1 MNMAGHRSIGDVL
14 ALLKAEFSDITI
26 SKIRFLESQGLISP
40 HRTPAG
46 YRQFNEV
53 DIDRLRWILMQQRD
67 RFLPLKVIKQ
77 RLDAGGGPREG
88 DEPASEGEIPDP
100 LDLGPAGLQ
109 LTLGE
114 LTSASGL
121 TKVQVAALEKAGVL
135 TAKRTKQGEYY
146 DDDAML
152 VAKTAAGL
160 LAKGLDVRHLRSYKI
175 AAEREAGILEQLLAG
190 QAHAQSA
197 VAQRDALRSLGQ
209 MVILGEELRRA
220 LLRQALRGSA
230 II

>member
-1 MNMAGHRSIGDVL
+1 VNMTGHRSIGDVL
-14 ALLKAEFSDITI
+14 AQLKAEFSDITI
-26 SKIRFLESQGLISP
+26 SKIRFLESQGLINP

-46 YRQFNEV
+46 YRQFNEI
-53 DIDRLRWILMQQRD
+53 DIDRLRWILTQQRD

-77 RLDAGGGPREG
+77 RLDAGGGPRDG
-88 DEPASEGEIPDP
+88 DDWGTEAEAPDP
-100 LDLGPAGLQ
+100 LGLDPAGLQ
-109 LTLGE
+109 LTLDE
-114 LTSASGL
+114 LTAASGL

-135 TAKRTKQGEYY
+135 TAKRTKQGEHY

-160 LAKGLDVRHLRSYKI
+160 LAKGLEVRHLRSYKI
-175 AAEREAGILEQLLAG
+175 AAEREAGILEQLLAA

-197 VAQRDALRSLGQ
+197 LAQRDAHRSLGQ